1 MRVEFLK
8 LKLTQFFAE
17 LTTAENMEVQMVH
30 GLAGIG
36 AAVGNNAVAV
46 ADAGAGSDER
56 NVFENISD
64 FVAGFLGDVLNGIH
78 VHFRDDK
85 NVDGGL
91 GVQVLEGK
99 DLIVFINFGAGN
111 ESCGDFTK
119 NTILHGIS
127 PFFL

>member
-1 MRVEFLK
+1 MILSELFS
-8 LKLTQFFAE
+8 E
-17 LTTAENMEVQMVH
+17 LTAAENMEVQVVY

-36 AAVGNNAVAV
+36 TAVGNNAVAV

-64 FVAGFLGDVLNGIH
+64 FVAGFFRDVLNGIH

-99 DLIVFINFGAGN
+99 DLIVFINLGARD